1 MICNILYLGAGC
13 LQPLWRAELWRCII
27 APNQRSVSYLLS
39 TTTMNNELIEK
50 LQKLLAEGKGD
61 EVALLREALI
71 EKSQAKAS
79 GDKSYLD
86 HAEDYIDFTYT
97 NPTVW
102 HATDFFSKKL
112 EKAGF
117 KYLPEKELWSQVGPG
132 LYYTTRSG
140 SSLVAF
146 VVGPDW
152 TPEKG
157 VGAIG
162 SHIDALATV
171 VKPNSTKSDV
181 DGYNL
186 LGVANYAGALSSV
199 WWDRDL
205 GVGGRLL
212 VKEKGRVKHKL
223 VDSTPHPVARIPTL
237 APHFGAAAAGPFDK
251 ETQTVPIVGFGGEV
265 EPTKAEKLA
274 PLYGKHP
281 LKLLRYISKI
291 SGHAVEDIVQWDLQ
305 LYDVQKGVVG
315 GLDNEFVFAPRVDDR
330 VCSYS
335 AITGLIEA
343 TDKLPK
349 DGFSVVGLF
358 DNEEVGS
365 GTRQGA
371 RGHLF
376 LSTVERV
383 ASSSYYN
390 PGEAELTDLIKVAF
404 ANSIILSADVTHLFN
419 PNFPNAYLEN
429 HKPVPN
435 KGISIALDPN
445 GNMATDSTG
454 LALVEELA
462 KKNGDE
468 LQYFHIRNGSP
479 SGGTI
484 GPYLSIQTG
493 ARTIDLGIPQ
503 LSMHSIRA
511 TLGSKDVGLAIKFF
525 SGFFK
530 NWRCTYDNYDQ
541 N

>member
-1 MICNILYLGAGC
+1 
-13 LQPLWRAELWRCII
+13 
-27 APNQRSVSYLLS
+27 
-39 TTTMNNELIEK
+39 MNNELLEK
-50 LQKLLAEGKGD
+50 LQKLLAEGKD
-61 EVALLREALI
+61 EDVLLLRRALL
-71 EKSQAKAS
+71 EKPHLVGSS
-79 GDKSYLD
+79 NDKYYD
-86 HAEDYIDFTYT
+86 KHTDDYIDFTYA

-102 HATDFFSKKL
+102 HATDFFGKRL

-117 KYLPEKELWSQVGPG
+117 TYLPEKELWSNIKPG
-132 LYYTTRSG
+132 KYYTTRSG

-162 SHIDALATV
+162 AHIDALATA
-171 VKPNSTKSDV
+171 VKPNSTKDKV
-181 DGYNL
+181 DGYEL
-186 LGVANYAGALSSV
+186 LGVAPYSGALSSV

-205 GVGGRLL
+205 GVGGRVL
-212 VKEKGRVKHKL
+212 VKEKGKVKYDL

-237 APHFGAAAAGPFDK
+237 APHFGAPAQGPFNK
-251 ETQTVPIVGFGGEV
+251 ETQTVPIVGFGGDV
-265 EPTKAEKLA
+265 EPTDAEKRA

-281 LKLLRYISKI
+281 LKLLRYISKL

-305 LYDVQKGVVG
+305 LFDVQKGVRG
-315 GLDNEFVFAPRVDDR
+315 GLENEFVFAPRVDDR
-330 VCSYS
+330 VCSYA
-335 AITGLIEA
+335 AILGLIESDA
-343 TDKLPK
+343 EGKLSK
-349 DGFSVVGLF
+349 DAFSIVGLF

-390 PGEAELTDLIKVAF
+390 PGEAESTDLVKVTF

-419 PNFPNAYLEN
+419 PNFANVYLEH
-429 HKPVPN
+429 HKPLPN

-462 KKNGDE
+462 RKNGDE
-468 LQYFHIRNGSP
+468 LQYFHIRNDSR

-511 TLGSKDVGLAIKFF
+511 TIGSKDVGLGVKFF
-525 SGFFK
+525 AGFFK
-530 NWRCTYDNYDQ
+530 NWRSTYDTFEQ